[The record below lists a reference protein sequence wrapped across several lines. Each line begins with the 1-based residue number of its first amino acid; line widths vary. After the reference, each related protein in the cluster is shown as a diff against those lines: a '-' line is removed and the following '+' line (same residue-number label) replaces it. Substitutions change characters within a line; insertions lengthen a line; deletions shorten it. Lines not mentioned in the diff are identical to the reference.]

1 MSARARY
8 HFDNTYPGMRATAV
22 AELMGYRSI
31 ASFSGAFKKR
41 CGMSPTEYQRRYQR
55 GASPA
60 KIKE

>member
-8 HFDNTYPGMRATAV
+8 HFDNTYPGMRVTAV

-41 CGMSPTEYQRRYQR
+41 CGCPPRSINGVIN
-55 GASPA
+55 GAPA
-60 KIKE
+60 PQK